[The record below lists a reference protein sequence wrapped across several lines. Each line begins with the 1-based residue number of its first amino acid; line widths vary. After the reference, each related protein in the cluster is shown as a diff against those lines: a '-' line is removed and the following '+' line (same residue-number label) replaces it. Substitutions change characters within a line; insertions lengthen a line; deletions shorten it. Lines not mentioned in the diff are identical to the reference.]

1 MKIDRLSSA
10 LMTFILFAFMSGAN
24 GMLVGGYLTTKGRSW
39 EDDKKF
45 IEDMKKLWEE

>member
-24 GMLVGGYLTTKGRSW
+24 GAEAVALNSQQSGIGQ
-39 EDDKKF
+39 F
-45 IEDMKKLWEE
+45 